1 MSNAIHSAPSV
12 SRRRIDVLTS
22 LRFFAALCICVL
34 HATNHN
40 ILPVEFSQYIDLSK
54 AVSFFF
60 VLSGFVLTY
69 SYSQKKL
76 NYLIFCRD
84 RLVRIWPSSVL
95 SIFLVLTLLPR
106 SLFLPSYASD
116 WSFGFVL
123 VIHLLLLQSLFPIP
137 SVYFGFNAVLWSIS
151 VEFFFY
157 LAFPFLIKFRTKFLC
172 IILLILIIFLSIA
185 CCAISFFDIPSFSS
199 LSLDATVTQ
208 GFVYINP
215 FFRVPE
221 FILGV
226 IICKLYL
233 YRSLHLHGFYKNY
246 LSCCHF
252 IPPQILNSIGFLLF
266 LWFGFCAPIAF
277 IPITLRALYSQIFA
291 ALFFALALF
300 VIASSRSFIIYILN
314 FKPFVLLGE
323 ISFSI
328 YLVHQPLMIC
338 AAQSHGIT
346 VFGCQILPPDFFIIM
361 LWTIVISSFNYL
373 LVERN
378 VPRMVKKTHNV
389 FSPYQ

>member
-76 NYLIFCRD
+76 NYLFFCRD
-84 RLVRIWPSSVL
+84 RFARIWPSSVL

-106 SLFLPSYASD
+106 SLFLPFHASD
-116 WSFGFVL
+116 WLFGFVL

-137 SVYFGFNAVLWSIS
+137 SVYFGFNAVSWSIS

-172 IILLILIIFLSIA
+172 IILLILISLLSIA

-199 LSLDATVTQ
+199 SLDSIVTQ
-208 GFVYINP
+208 GL
-215 FFRVPE
+215 
-221 FILGV
+221 FI
-226 IICKLYL
+226 
-233 YRSLHLHGFYKNY
+233 
-246 LSCCHF
+246 
-252 IPPQILNSIGFLLF
+252 
-266 LWFGFCAPIAF
+266 
-277 IPITLRALYSQIFA
+277 
-291 ALFFALALF
+291 
-300 VIASSRSFIIYILN
+300 
-314 FKPFVLLGE
+314 
-323 ISFSI
+323 
-328 YLVHQPLMIC
+328 
-338 AAQSHGIT
+338 
-346 VFGCQILPPDFFIIM
+346 
-361 LWTIVISSFNYL
+361 
-373 LVERN
+373 
-378 VPRMVKKTHNV
+378 
-389 FSPYQ
+389 